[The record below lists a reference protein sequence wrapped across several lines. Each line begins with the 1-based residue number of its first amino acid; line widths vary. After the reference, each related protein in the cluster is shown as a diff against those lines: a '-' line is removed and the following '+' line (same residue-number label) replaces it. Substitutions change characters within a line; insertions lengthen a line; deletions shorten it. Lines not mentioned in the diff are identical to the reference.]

1 MKMKTFVILVEIIT
15 GSIFCGIGILSLTA
29 TKILGEIGIIVGLY
43 CFAAGTLLM
52 PFGLIRRYY
61 DWRYGKKMWEN
72 EEV

>member
-1 MKMKTFVILVEIIT
+1 MKLKTFVTLVEVIT
-15 GSIFCGIGILSLTA
+15 GSVFYGIGILSLMA
-29 TKILGEIGIIVGLY
+29 TKILGEVGIIAGLY
-43 CFAAGTLLM
+43 CFVAGTLFM